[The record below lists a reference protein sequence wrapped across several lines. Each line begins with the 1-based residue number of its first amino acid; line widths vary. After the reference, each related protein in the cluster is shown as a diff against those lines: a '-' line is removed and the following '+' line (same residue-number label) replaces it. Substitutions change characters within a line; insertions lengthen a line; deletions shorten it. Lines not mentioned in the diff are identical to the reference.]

1 MTNLVIRRVYFLISV
16 GNFFS
21 IEISRKEAR
30 LAIIE
35 EKSLERMEALLS
47 YSTLGVHVLFENSSI
62 ADALREVKDDKD
74 FYDFKKMKKV
84 QDVMTELIA
93 KKSYV
98 EKVDY
103 LKSLDN
109 EAYQMLVRAYFHIV
123 ENTIRATHE
132 FPH

>member
-1 MTNLVIRRVYFLISV
+1 
-16 GNFFS
+16 
-21 IEISRKEAR
+21 

-47 YSTLGVHVLFENSSI
+47 YSTLGVHVLFENRSI
-62 ADALREVKDDKD
+62 ANALKEVKDDKD

-93 KKSYV
+93 KSTYF

-103 LKSLDN
+103 LKSLDI

>member
-1 MTNLVIRRVYFLISV
+1 M
-16 GNFFS
+16 
-21 IEISRKEAR
+21 
-30 LAIIE
+30 AIIE

-62 ADALREVKDDKD
+62 AVALKEVKDDKD

-93 KKSYV
+93 KSTYV

-103 LKSLDN
+103 LKSLDP
-109 EAYQMLVRAYFHIV
+109 ESYQMLVRAYFHIV